1 VSSKARQSGSAW
13 LQCPQ
18 PQKLDARAAMH
29 LALEEL
35 EPVDVTLGLAIAAM
49 AT

>member
-1 VSSKARQSGSAW
+1 MQDKAGLSVW
-13 LQCPQ
+13 LQYPQ
-18 PQKLDARAAMH
+18 PQKLDVRAPIH

-49 AT
+49 AA